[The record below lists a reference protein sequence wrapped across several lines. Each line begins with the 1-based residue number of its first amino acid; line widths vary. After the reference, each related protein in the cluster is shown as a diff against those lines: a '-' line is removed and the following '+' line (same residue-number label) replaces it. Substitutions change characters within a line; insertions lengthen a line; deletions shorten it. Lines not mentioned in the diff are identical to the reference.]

1 MVSSHYE
8 RKYLYFRTV
17 ADEDNDDGDTA
28 SSGNLPTSIAIPTD
42 SIVGIAPS
50 AAGTVTIH
58 FQSARN
64 VQTDGADELVLKDSV
79 VLNITTKRHKKVMDA
94 IIQSING
101 GPHSDGWIVV
111 ADDMTTNFA
120 NETVTAQYLHNDIT
134 SCGAINL
141 AAANS

>member
-1 MVSSHYE
+1 MEAYME
-8 RKYLYFRTV
+8 KYLYFRTV

-28 SSGNLPTSIAIPTD
+28 SSGIAPTSIAIPAS
-42 SIVGIAPS
+42 SIVGMAPS
-50 AAGTVTIH
+50 AAGTLTIW
-58 FQSARN
+58 FNSVRN
-64 VQTDGADELVLKDSV
+64 SMSDGDNEVVIKDSV

-111 ADDMTTNFA
+111 ADDMTTNYA
-120 NETVTAQYLHNDIT
+120 NETVAAQYLHSDIT
-134 SCGAINL
+134 TCGAINM

>member
-1 MVSSHYE
+1 MGTAME
-8 RKYLYFRTV
+8 KYLYFRTV
-17 ADEDNDDGDTA
+17 ADEDDDDGDTG
-28 SSGNLPTSIAIPTD
+28 SSGIAPTSIAIPAST
-42 SIVGIAPS
+42 IVGMAPS
-50 AAGTVTIH
+50 AAGTLTIW
-58 FQSARN
+58 FKSVRN
-64 VQTDGADELVLKDSV
+64 VFAQGDAEEVLKDSV

-111 ADDMTTNFA
+111 ADDMTTTYGGA
-120 NETVTAQYLHNDIT
+120 TVAASYIHKDLT

>member
-1 MVSSHYE
+1 MGTAME
-8 RKYLYFRTV
+8 KYLYFRTV
-17 ADEDNDDGDTA
+17 ADEDDDDGDTG
-28 SSGNLPTSIAIPTD
+28 SSGIAPTSIAIPA
-42 SIVGIAPS
+42 SKIVGMAPS
-50 AAGTVTIH
+50 AAGTLTIW
-58 FQSARN
+58 FKSARN
-64 VQTDGADELVLKDSV
+64 VFTQGDAEEVLKDSV

-111 ADDMTTNFA
+111 ADDMTTTYGGATVAA
-120 NETVTAQYLHNDIT
+120 NYIHKDLT